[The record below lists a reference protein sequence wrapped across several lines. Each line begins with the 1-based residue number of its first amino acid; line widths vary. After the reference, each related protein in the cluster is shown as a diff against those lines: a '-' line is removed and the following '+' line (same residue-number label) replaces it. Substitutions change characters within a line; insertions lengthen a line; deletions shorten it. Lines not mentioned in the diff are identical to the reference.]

1 MRQGME
7 MNNPKISDETE
18 LNKKEILRDV
28 EKEVRTRVNV
38 LIAKFC
44 SDNWLVIFKN
54 SIVINLKGNFRRI
67 LLYGEILNMKL

>member
-1 MRQGME
+1 ME

-28 EKEVRTRVNV
+28 EKEVCTRVNV

-44 SDNWLVIFKN
+44 SDN
-54 SIVINLKGNFRRI
+54 
-67 LLYGEILNMKL
+67 

>member
-1 MRQGME
+1 MESLANMMRQGME

-44 SDNWLVIFKN
+44 SDN
-54 SIVINLKGNFRRI
+54 
-67 LLYGEILNMKL
+67 